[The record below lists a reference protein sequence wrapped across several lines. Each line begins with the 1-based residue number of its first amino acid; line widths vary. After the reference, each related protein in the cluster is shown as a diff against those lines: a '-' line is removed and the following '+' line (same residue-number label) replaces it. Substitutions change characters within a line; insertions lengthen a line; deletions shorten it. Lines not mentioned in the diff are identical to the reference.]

1 MADATQAELNKFVRI
16 VDEFKANYT
25 RLLLPGTRAEVYAT
39 QNPAIISDYENAVSR
54 GGALN
59 ATINTTV
66 GAWNA
71 FKRGYGAVT
80 DVTSTAIG
88 DAIDTVRG
96 WFGYDPAP
104 GIGHLQLPVNLGAL
118 GIVQLPAAALV
129 AGIIAAAVVLNSLM
143 NKIFVTIEANK
154 IQRENPAISRANA
167 LVQAERGLPSLL
179 PGGLTPIMLGVGA
192 LALWLMFGAKK

>member
-1 MADATQAELNKFVRI
+1 MATATQTELNKFVKV
-16 VDEFKANYT
+16 VDEFKANYARLILPAT
-25 RLLLPGTRAEVYAT
+25 RSDVYAT
-39 QNPAIISDYENAVSR
+39 GNPVMIRDYDNAVSR
-54 GGALN
+54 GSALN
-59 ATINTTV
+59 STINATV

-71 FKRGYGAVT
+71 FKRGYGAIT

-88 DAIDTVRG
+88 DAIDTIRG

-104 GIGHLQLPVNLGAL
+104 GVGHYAVNLGAL
-118 GIVQLPAAALV
+118 GIVQLPAAAWV
-129 AGIIAAAVVLNSLM
+129 AGIIATAVILNSGM

-154 IQRENPAISRANA
+154 IQRENPGVSRGDA

-192 LALWLMFGAKK
+192 LALWLMFAQKK